1 MKGQPFVLTL
11 WLHGNIHPLAE
22 DFVVILLTFERN
34 IRDSFT
40 ASLTHSRYGS
50 DCFAA

>member
-22 DFVVILLTFERN
+22 DFFVIVDFREKYT
-34 IRDSFT
+34 
-40 ASLTHSRYGS
+40 
-50 DCFAA
+50 